1 MAQNFHEVHEK
12 ISVHENIIVNILL
25 LHISALILVWVI
37 YIYIYIYIYFILK
50 LFSPTKCD
58 TLIKHTGIY
67 FSAWHIKNSEQIIL
81 PYLMKDLKAHW
92 HGEKLHF
99 K

>member
-37 YIYIYIYIYFILK
+37 YIYIILK

-81 PYLMKDLKAHW
+81 PYVMKDLKAHW